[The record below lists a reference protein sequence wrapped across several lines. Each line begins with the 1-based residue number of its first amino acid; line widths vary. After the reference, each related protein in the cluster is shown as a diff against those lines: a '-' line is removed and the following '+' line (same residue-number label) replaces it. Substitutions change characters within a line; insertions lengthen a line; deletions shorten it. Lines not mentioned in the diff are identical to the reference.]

1 MLQFCFATYNNA
13 EESNYRTTSSL
24 KILEVK
30 TKVTFKRNIF
40 NCIDLLVISFLS
52 LQMWKHLA
60 KKLQLLTEYADRT
73 AG

>member
-1 MLQFCFATYNNA
+1 MLQFCFATCNNA
-13 EESNYRTTSSL
+13 EESDYRTTSNL